1 MITLITDRLICKDSL
16 LVKIE
21 ELIDEKRIDQIIL
34 REKDL
39 DDKKLYYLYLEI
51 EKILKNTHVKLI
63 VNTSLAFVKKYDL
76 KRIHLSQRN
85 FKRISSKKE
94 LKDLFFGISVHSM
107 NEIRSALK
115 FEPDYLL
122 VSPVFKTDCKKD
134 KKPLGI
140 GFLKKVQSMTN
151 IPLIA
156 LGGINDKNINQL
168 KQMNI
173 SNTAMRSN
181 LLL

>member
-1 MITLITDRLICKDSL
+1 MITLITDRLICKNSL

-21 ELIDEKRIDQIIL
+21 ELIDENRIDQIIL

-39 DDKKLYYLYLEI
+39 DDEKLYHLYLEI
-51 EKILKNTHVKLI
+51 EKIIKNTHVKLI
-63 VNTSLAFVKKYDL
+63 VNTSSAFAKKYDL

-85 FKRISSKKE
+85 FKKLSTKKE
-94 LKDLFFGISVHSM
+94 LKDLSFGVSVHSFK
-107 NEIRSALK
+107 EIESALK

-122 VSPVFKTDCKKD
+122 VSPVFKTDCKRD
-134 KKPLGI
+134 KEPLGI
-140 GFLKKVQSMTN
+140 GFLKAVQSKTN
-151 IPLIA
+151 VLLIA
-156 LGGINDKNINQL
+156 LGGIDDENINQL

-173 SNTAMRSN
+173 SNIAMRSN